1 MLEKLRDIYYARKM
15 IGFILRTLLGLFS
28 SSGGFYT
35 AYIYIKGEEQGSTPL
50 LLIPAVLLIGVG
62 VFLLLRASK
71 GSITGITQPKQQLQ
85 ELPDASHESFA
96 DVLKRNN
103 EIAKKWE
110 STGQLKDQLKVLQA
124 SAEATD
130 EDTTG

>member
-1 MLEKLRDIYYARKM
+1 M
-15 IGFILRTLLGLFS
+15 IGLILRTLLGLFS

-62 VFLLLRASK
+62 VFLILKASK
-71 GSITGITQPKQQLQ
+71 TGLTGAAKPKQQLQ
-85 ELPDASHESFA
+85 ESTDTPHENFA

-124 SAEATD
+124 SAEATN
-130 EDTTG
+130 EETAG